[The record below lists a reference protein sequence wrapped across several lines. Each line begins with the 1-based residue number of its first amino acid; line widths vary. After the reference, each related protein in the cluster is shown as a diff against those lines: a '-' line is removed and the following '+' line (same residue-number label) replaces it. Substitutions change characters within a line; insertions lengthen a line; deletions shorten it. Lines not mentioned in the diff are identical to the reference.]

1 MNPLLNK
8 FIKDNTPVIDPRIG
22 DGLSY
27 SESNKIPAFIDRVLR
42 INSASFP
49 KGLVYIGLRKA
60 TPLEG
65 YRYQTRALNN
75 IRRYDINRN
84 DIRMYV
90 FHFEFNG
97 TPMQKYI
104 YLPFIS
110 RHGFMHMNGV
120 KYVVSPVVAD
130 GIMTIKPN
138 SIFVKLIKTKLWF
151 ERFVSQIVVD
161 GVREY
166 VPIYFSKIHHKE
178 SDSNSGG
185 RMIKMKPTLVHYL
198 CCKYG
203 MTKTL
208 ELFGFSNVLMVNVD
222 EF

>member
-27 SESNKIPAFIDRVLR
+27 SESSKIPAFIDRVLR

-104 YLPFIS
+104 YLPFI
-110 RHGFMHMNGV
+110 HAHEWCEV
-120 KYVVSPVVAD
+120 CC
-130 GIMTIKPN
+130 
-138 SIFVKLIKTKLWF
+138 
-151 ERFVSQIVVD
+151 
-161 GVREY
+161 
-166 VPIYFSKIHHKE
+166 VPCSCRRDY
-178 SDSNSGG
+178 DN
-185 RMIKMKPTLVHYL
+185 
-198 CCKYG
+198 
-203 MTKTL
+203 
-208 ELFGFSNVLMVNVD
+208 
-222 EF
+222 